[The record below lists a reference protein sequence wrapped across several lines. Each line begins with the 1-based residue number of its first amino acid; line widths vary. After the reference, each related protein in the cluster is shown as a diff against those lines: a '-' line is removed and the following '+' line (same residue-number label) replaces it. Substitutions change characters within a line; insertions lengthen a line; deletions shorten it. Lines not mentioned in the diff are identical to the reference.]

1 MSRTAI
7 TSPSSNGG
15 AFQPLC
21 MLSELSKSEIIAE
34 SIYNLLRSGRMG
46 RKTFIHNFKNLA
58 KKEDNIGAFY
68 LTWLLAKSND
78 KYVLKLLMD
87 SIKALST

>member
-1 MSRTAI
+1 MS
-7 TSPSSNGG
+7 
-15 AFQPLC
+15 
-21 MLSELSKSEIIAE
+21 SELSESEIIAE
-34 SIYNLLRSGRMG
+34 HIYNLLRSGRMG

-58 KKEDNIGAFY
+58 KRKDNIGVFY
-68 LTWLLAKSND
+68 LAWLLAKSND